1 MAKMSDTALKTLA
14 LAFTENCECI
24 ENHKFDYPVLYDEND
39 PAQYAE
45 QTSKKHEAYLI
56 EVLKHLNPTPDPVV
70 SKPCYKK
77 EHTTGLV
84 LLKSFKKHK
93 RTLVALRQVL
103 YSSKEKESKEVSVQ
117 NGKKIS
123 ALDYTRMY
131 ETFCTNNI
139 SLIRSYRTAQSKIS
153 SRGLLASLKT
163 HETSLKVLKSLLEDD
178 NNQQPTCIE
187 DVVYQLEVPS
197 PPPI

>member
-1 MAKMSDTALKTLA
+1 MADTALKTLA

-24 ENHKFDYPVLYDEND
+24 ENLKFDYPALYDEND
-39 PAQYAE
+39 PAQYVVE
-45 QTSKKHEAYLI
+45 TSKKVEAYLI
-56 EVLKHLNPTPDPVV
+56 EVLKHVNPTPDPVV

-103 YSSKEKESKEVSVQ
+103 HSSKEKESKEVSVQ

-123 ALDYTRMY
+123 AIDYTRMY
-131 ETFCTNNI
+131 ESFCTSNI
-139 SLIRSYRTAQSKIS
+139 SLIRAYRSAHSKIS
-153 SRGLLASLKT
+153 TRGLLASLKT
-163 HETSLKVLKSLLEDD
+163 HEGSLKVLKHLLEDVD
-178 NNQQPTCIE
+178 SQQPTSIE
-187 DVVYQLEVPS
+187 NVDHQLEVVS

>member
-1 MAKMSDTALKTLA
+1 MADTALKTLA

-24 ENHKFDYPVLYDEND
+24 ENHKFDYPALYDEND
-39 PAQYAE
+39 PAQYVVE
-45 QTSKKHEAYLI
+45 TSKKVEAYLI
-56 EVLKHLNPTPDPVV
+56 EVLKHVNPTPDPVV

-103 YSSKEKESKEVSVQ
+103 HSSKEKESKEVSVQ

-123 ALDYTRMY
+123 AIDYTRMY
-131 ETFCTNNI
+131 ESFCTSNI
-139 SLIRSYRTAQSKIS
+139 SLIRSYRSAHSKIS
-153 SRGLLASLKT
+153 TRGLLASLKT
-163 HETSLKVLKSLLEDD
+163 HEGSLKVLKHLLEDVD
-178 NNQQPTCIE
+178 SQQPTSIE
-187 DVVYQLEVPS
+187 NVDHQLEVVS